1 MNQRTTKLVEKA
13 RQGNKAAI
21 KSLVEGMRTRL
32 HEYVNRLTLDPDLT
46 DEIVQDSLI
55 TMMEQLHTLKH
66 TDQLWPWLSKIA
78 LNRMR
83 RIYRDRGIRKSNSQ
97 KSLQIRQASSDDH
110 NVVADAI
117 TQELRQIVIGA
128 MRQLKPDLRTVLV
141 LRCYE
146 QLSFPEI
153 AERTGRSDF
162 KARALFVRAKH
173 ALGKN
178 LARNGFGKSSLL
190 GALLLFGKMT
200 ASSEASLS
208 SVSVSNAVLGAGF
221 LPTLSV
227 AVTTKMVVAT
237 VAAVGSV
244 SVLGRTLMQDRAPS
258 QRPAL
263 MAFVQATGQSGSQ
276 THQHWYYYPPESEGT
291 VHIQVRS
298 GRDTRASSPIL
309 LQNEHANYSRTE
321 NTVLICNAHMSHRDG
336 TVMRLPT
343 DQPGLSGFLNKMD
356 GRSVSSKRIKSDQ
369 AGLLVIKEGQKPWH
383 VLTDFD
389 LGDEACYR
397 GQWPQHLSIID
408 QRDNI
413 HKRGW
418 TYVNISGTV
427 RGQDIYAIGCVP
439 LVSAQC
445 QEHPPWIRLK
455 VGRDLV
461 LEDNGNE
468 ACIKSGQGRL
478 LKRYRG
484 GRFFSGMARPWQGLH
499 VLDTVRR
506 DAAGRHIPFK
516 TNFNDETGRAVVRLD
531 YGALQIAYRI
541 SMQDDLIEEISFS
554 LPDGSEGKLRFDYPL
569 SLNDI
574 DRASVSVMRSSEDW
588 PLSRVPDIT
597 WLVELAEGTL
607 GQ

>member
-1 MNQRTTKLVEKA
+1 MNEKTKHLVERACKGDKPAMKA
-13 RQGNKAAI
+13 LVKAAQP
-21 KSLVEGMRTRL
+21 RL
-32 HEYVNRLTLDPDLT
+32 QEYVNRLTLDRDLA
-46 DEIVQDSLI
+46 DEIVQDSLV
-55 TMMEQLHTLKH
+55 TMMQHLHSLVQPDKF
-66 TDQLWPWLSKIA
+66 WPWLSKIA
-78 LNRMR
+78 HNRIHRYYRENGR
-83 RIYRDRGIRKSNSQ
+83 RKAKSPA
-97 KSLQIRQASSDDH
+97 KAQAPVTDEH

-117 TQELRQIVIGA
+117 TQELRQIVLGS
-128 MRQLKPDLRTVLV
+128 MRLLKPEFRTVLV

-146 QLSFPEI
+146 ELSFPEI
-153 AERTGRSDF
+153 AERLGSTEF
-162 KARALFVRAKH
+162 KVRALFVRAKR

-178 LARNGFGKSSLL
+178 LAKNGFGKSSLL

-200 ASSEASLS
+200 ATSEASLS
-208 SVSVSNAVLGAGF
+208 SVSVSSGMMGVGF

-227 AVTTKMVVAT
+227 AVTTKMVLAT

-244 SVLGRTLMQDRAPS
+244 SVLGPALLQVTGPS
-258 QRPAL
+258 QRHAP
-263 MAFVQATGQSGSQ
+263 MAFVQATGRSGNQ

-298 GRDTRASSPIL
+298 GHDTRASSPIL

-321 NTVLICNAHMSHRDG
+321 NTVLICNAHMWHRDG

-343 DQPGLSGFLNKMD
+343 DKAGLSGFLDKMD
-356 GRSVSSKRIKSDQ
+356 GRPVSSKRVKFDQ
-369 AGLLVIKEGQKPWH
+369 AGLLVIKEDQKPWY
-383 VLTDFD
+383 VLPDFD
-389 LGDEACYR
+389 LGDERCYR
-397 GQWPQHLSIID
+397 GQWPEHLEIID
-408 QRDNI
+408 QRDSI

-418 TYVNISGTV
+418 TYVNITGTV
-427 RGQDIYAIGCVP
+427 RGQSIYGIGCIP

-455 VGRDLV
+455 VGQDL
-461 LEDNGNE
+461 LLQDNGDE
-468 ACIKSGQGRL
+468 AFIKNGQGRL

-499 VLDTVRR
+499 VIDTVRR
-506 DAAGRHIPFK
+506 DAADRYIPF
-516 TNFNDETGRAVVRLD
+516 ETGYAPEKGRAVVRLD

-554 LPDGSEGKLRFDYPL
+554 LSDGSKGKLCFDYPH
-569 SLNDI
+569 SLNDT
-574 DRASVSVMRSSEDW
+574 DRAIVDDMRTSGDW
-588 PLSRVPDIT
+588 PLYRVPDIT